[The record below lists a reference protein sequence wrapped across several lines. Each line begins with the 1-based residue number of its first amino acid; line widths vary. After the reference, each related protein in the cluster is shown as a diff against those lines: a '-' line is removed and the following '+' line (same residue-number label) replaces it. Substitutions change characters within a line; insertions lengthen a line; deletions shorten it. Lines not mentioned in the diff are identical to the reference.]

1 MINDN
6 VNNNLILQ
14 WRDLILGCHK
24 IISNIKIMLNFFLNI
39 YFLIIFI
46 SEIEYIFIF
55 RIYI

>member
-6 VNNNLILQ
+6 VNNNLTLQ

-55 RIYI
+55 RIF